1 MERVPP
7 APIPEDVVRLAGRMP
22 HGVHLGTSSWAYPG
36 WRGLV
41 YARRAPSASLARD
54 GLAAYAEWP
63 IFTTVGLDRAFYSS
77 PTEDEYRV
85 LADLVPSGFR
95 FCVKADQRCVR
106 PDADAHG
113 STLGSTTAHRA
124 HGAPN
129 PLFLDADFAWETAVR
144 PAIRGLGERLGPVV
158 FQFPYLDVAR
168 GGRFGG
174 AAEASARIG
183 GFLSALRVRA
193 EAEGLHERWIPA
205 IEVRNREFL
214 SPAAIDAYVRALG
227 EGDAVHAYLQ
237 HPTMPSPDM
246 QERALAAA
254 GAPAARRE
262 ARAIVVRWMLPSATT
277 YQDASAAFEPF
288 DRMLAPDPAVRA
300 EVAAL
305 LSGADSSR
313 PGFVVCNNKA
323 EGCAALTV
331 RALAEELAQDG
342 AATIAVHP
350 ETP

>member
-1 MERVPP
+1 MF
-7 APIPEDVVRLAGRMP
+7 AP
-22 HGVHLGTSSWAYPG
+22 
-36 WRGLV
+36 
-41 YARRAPSASLARD
+41 RAPVAALARD

-77 PTEDEYRV
+77 PSEDEYRA
-85 LADLVPSGFR
+85 LADLVPPGFR

-106 PDADAHG
+106 PDADADG

-124 HGAPN
+124 NGAPN
-129 PLFLDADFAWETAVR
+129 PLFLNADFAWETAVR

-158 FQFPYLDVAR
+158 FQFPYLDLAR
-168 GGRFGG
+168 SGRLGG
-174 AAEASARIG
+174 APEASARIG
-183 GFLSALRVRA
+183 GFLSGLRARA
-193 EAEGLHERWIPA
+193 EAERLHDRWVPVV
-205 IEVRNREFL
+205 EVRNREFMA
-214 SPAAIDAYVRALG
+214 PVAIAAHIGALAA
-227 EGDAVHAYLQ
+227 GDAVHGYLQ
-237 HPTMPSPDM
+237 HPTMPSPAA
-246 QERALAAA
+246 QELAMAAA
-254 GAPAARRE
+254 GAPAVRRN

-331 RALAEELAQDG
+331 RALAEELARDP
-342 AATIAVHP
+342 AATIGIPP
-350 ETP
+350 ENT